1 MARPAESPPPLVG
14 AIAPAEPRRPDLARR
29 PPRKR
34 LVAASLAI
42 FVGIALVAVG
52 IVQTTG
58 GLAGI
63 DLAGSSRASAN
74 AQASGGPPSSASSP
88 VEAAGSTGSGA
99 SSGPI
104 AGPGSPAPSSPPPGV
119 VPSNPTPTEQLDARL
134 QATLDRARTKLAI
147 PGASVTILDRK
158 SVV

>member
-1 MARPAESPPPLVG
+1 MAGPAESPPPLVG

-42 FVGIALVAVG
+42 FLGIGLVAVG

-74 AQASGGPPSSASSP
+74 ARTSGDPPSSASSP
-88 VEAAGSTGSGA
+88 VAAAASTGA

-104 AGPGSPAPSSPPPGV
+104 A
-119 VPSNPTPTEQLDARL
+119 
-134 QATLDRARTKLAI
+134 
-147 PGASVTILDRK
+147 
-158 SVV
+158 